1 MRITAGQPLHETKE
15 RTLPEWLLQKAE
27 VLGVEGMLQTG
38 KQVGPQHDKEHVKH
52 CKRRLARETKKSLDK
67 I

>member
-38 KQVGPQHDKEHVKH
+38 KQVGPQHDKG
-52 CKRRLARETKKSLDK
+52 
-67 I
+67 